1 MGPCTASSCCCQAR
15 NLPWAPVPPPH
26 AAARPVICHGP
37 LYRLLMLLPGP
48 ESLMGPCTASHCCCL
63 HRHTLPCATFRS
75 PHTLL
80 VCSIFC
86 HRVLADYGPPIA
98 AARPV
103 ICHGP
108 LYRLLMLLPGPE
120 SLMVPVRPPIAA
132 VSIATLC
139 HVPLSGLLT
148 LLVCSI
154 FCHRVL

>member
-1 MGPCTASSCCCQAR
+1 
-15 NLPWAPVPPPH
+15 
-26 AAARPVICHGP
+26 
-37 LYRLLMLLPGP
+37 MLLPSP

-75 PHTLL
+75 PHTAG
-80 VCSIFC
+80 VFHFF

-98 AARPV
+98 AARPL

-108 LYRLLMLLPGPE
+108 LYTASSCCCQVQ
-120 SLMVPVRPPIAA
+120 SLSWVPVRPPIAA

-148 LLVCSI
+148 LLVCYN
-154 FCHRVL
+154 FL